1 MFVLSA
7 SFNVTLYFLAELLIA
22 GTKLVPGMTAVIDK
36 IDRPGKAFATDN
48 HAHAEWSIFEA
59 EAKGPSAETEA
70 RTELLSARAFAK
82 AELAS
87 ASASVGPVKATVG
100 LSADSGIEIGPTQ
113 IEAKVLGTGVSFGR
127 KVGISLFGTGFEFEL
142 W

>member
-1 MFVLSA
+1 MFHLSA
-7 SFNVTLYFLAELLIA
+7 SFNITLYFSAELLIA
-22 GTKLVPGMTAVIDK
+22 GAKFMPGITAVVDK

-48 HAHAEWSIFEA
+48 HARAEWSIFDA

-70 RTELLSARAFAK
+70 TTEFLRARAFAK

-87 ASASVGPVKATVG
+87 ASASAGPVKATVG
-100 LSADSGIEIGPTQ
+100 LAADSGIEISPTQ
-113 IEAKVLGTGVSFGR
+113 LEAKVLGTGISIGR